1 MTQNLPDPTD
11 QLRDRLGR
19 LDRQQIIAWQ
29 KMTPAERLAVAF
41 QAYQFAL
48 DAVRVTERQRHPG
61 LSEEE
66 FNWRVTRR
74 MQGDQSLGR
83 GDKLLLAINPWVDAS
98 RPQSNCDER

>member
-1 MTQNLPDPTD
+1 MTKNSSDPID

-48 DAVRVTERQRHPG
+48 DAVRVTERQRHPD

-83 GDKLLLAINPWVDAS
+83 EVNLGPNDPT
-98 RPQSNCDER
+98 RT